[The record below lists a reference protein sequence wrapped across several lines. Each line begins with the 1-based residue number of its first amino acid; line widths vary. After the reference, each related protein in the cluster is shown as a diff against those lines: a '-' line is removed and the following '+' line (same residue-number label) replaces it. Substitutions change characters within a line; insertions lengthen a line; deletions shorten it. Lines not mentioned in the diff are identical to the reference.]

1 MSKVRQWILDNSP
14 EDIIIQVDDD
24 IKQILYRTDIVMEI
38 KDPDVIDMEFLRI
51 AQLLSDLKLGYA
63 TITVTPR
70 PYLYQEEFKF
80 NSMGGGIY
88 WYNIECYKAKNDD
101 KADCKEDVDKILQEL
116 MYNRIILMPKYLA
129 MYVKTDTNEGGDNIN
144 KNSKVIREC
153 NEYMKLKWGKYY
165 TFDDKKNSN
174 ISRRLLRKSYRSV
187 WNVLKTAT
195 SVQEASDIF
204 LVKFESPKNTGE
216 AVKKARASYGE
227 QYLKIY
233 QKEETKVSKIENAVT
248 MAEAIALDDTHGY
261 DQVDRWGNPNYDCS
275 GLVINCLENAGI
287 PAKQKGATYTGNMP
301 EVLPNIGFKN
311 VITSVNLSTGSGM
324 KRGDVLLGNGH
335 TAFYCGN
342 GKLVHASINEK
353 GTTTGGKSGDQTGR
367 EICIR
372 SYYNKPWKYV
382 YRYTGEVSNAG
393 TVSVRNYLQ
402 KGDSGD
408 AVKEMQKM
416 LIGCGY
422 SCGKSGVDGSF
433 GGDTEKALTEFQE
446 FYALEVDGKYGPASK
461 AKLTS
466 VYSSK
471 QSASAPEVA
480 KSPRYTVGKAYTLQ
494 VELKVRTGPG
504 TNYAA
509 KKHSQLT
516 ADGQKHDKDNDGCL
530 DAGTVI
536 TCKEV
541 NVVGND
547 VWIKAPSGWMAG
559 YYKGQVFI
567 K

>member
-1 MSKVRQWILDNSP
+1 MA
-14 EDIIIQVDDD
+14 IIRNTYTDALFNGLMAAGCTIYGACGAMGNIYAESGANPRNLENLCEKRLNYKYTDDTYTEAVDSG
-24 IKQILYRTDIVMEI
+24 EI
-38 KDPDVIDMEFLRI
+38 TRDLFLHP
-51 AQLLSDLKLGYA
+51 L
-63 TITVTPR
+63 
-70 PYLYQEEFKF
+70 
-80 NSMGGGIY
+80 
-88 WYNIECYKAKNDD
+88 
-101 KADCKEDVDKILQEL
+101 
-116 MYNRIILMPKYLA
+116 
-129 MYVKTDTNEGGDNIN
+129 GDNRQYGYGFCQWTSAGRKAGLYDLVKARGVSIGN
-144 KNSKVIREC
+144 AKVQT
-153 NEYMKLKWGKYY
+153 EYML
-165 TFDDKKNSN
+165 SE
-174 ISRRLLRKSYRSV
+174 LEKSYKSV
-187 WNVLKTAT
+187 LQVLKTAT
-195 SVQEASDIF
+195 SVQEASDVF
-204 LVKFESPKNTGE
+204 LVKFEAPADTGST
-216 AVKKARASYGE
+216 VKKARASYGE
-227 QYLKIY
+227 QYLKLY
-233 QKEETKVSKIENAVT
+233 QKKEETKVSKIENAVAR
-248 MAEAIALDDTHGY
+248 AEAIALDDNHGY

-287 PAKQKGATYTGNMP
+287 PAKQKGATYTGNMS

-311 VITSVNLSTGSGM
+311 VIASVNLSTGSGM

-382 YRYTGEVSNAG
+382 YRYTGEVSDAG
-393 TVSVRNYLQ
+393 TVNVRNYLQ

-433 GGDTEKALTEFQE
+433 GGDTEKALLAFQE

-466 VYSSK
+466 VYNGK
-471 QSASAPEVA
+471 QSAAAPEVA

-547 VWIKAPSGWMAG
+547 VWIKAPSGWMAA
-559 YYKGQVFI
+559 YYQGQVFI

>member
-1 MSKVRQWILDNSP
+1 MAIERNA
-14 EDIIIQVDDD
+14 
-24 IKQILYRTDIVMEI
+24 YTDILF
-38 KDPDVIDMEFLRI
+38 DALI
-51 AQLLSDLKLGYA
+51 AAGCTIYGACAAMGNVYAESGANPRNLENLCEKRLGYK
-63 TITVTPR
+63 
-70 PYLYQEEFKF
+70 Y
-80 NSMGGGIY
+80 
-88 WYNIECYKAKNDD
+88 NDD
-101 KADCKEDVDKILQEL
+101 TYTEAVDSGKITRALFLHPLGDYRQYGYGFCQWTSARRKAGLYDL
-116 MYNRIILMPKYLA
+116 
-129 MYVKTDTNEGGDNIN
+129 VKARGVSIGNA
-144 KNSKVIREC
+144 KVQT
-153 NEYMKLKWGKYY
+153 EYML
-165 TFDDKKNSN
+165 SE
-174 ISRRLLRKSYRSV
+174 LEKSYKSV
-187 WNVLKTAT
+187 LQVLKTAT
-195 SVQEASDIF
+195 SVQEASDVF
-204 LVKFESPKNTGE
+204 LVKFEAPADTGST
-216 AVKKARASYGE
+216 VKKARASYGE
-227 QYLKIY
+227 QYLKLY
-233 QKEETKVSKIENAVT
+233 QKKEETKVSKIENAVAR
-248 MAEAIALDDTHGY
+248 AEEIALDDTHGY
-261 DQVDRWGNPNYDCS
+261 DQIDRWGNPNYDCS
-275 GLVINCLENAGI
+275 GLIIDSLEKAGI
-287 PAKQKGATYTGNMP
+287 PAKSSGATYTGNMP
-301 EVLPNIGFKN
+301 EVLPKIGFEN
-311 VITSVNLSTGSGM
+311 VVATVNLATGSGLQ
-324 KRGDVLLGNGH
+324 RGDILLGNGH

-433 GGDTEKALTEFQE
+433 GGDTEKALLAFQE
-446 FYALEVDGKYGPASK
+446 FYALEADGKYGPASK

-466 VYSSK
+466 VYNGK
-471 QSASAPEVA
+471 QSAAAPEVA
-480 KSPRYTVGKAYTLQ
+480 KSPQYTAGKVYTLQ

-547 VWIKAPSGWMAG
+547 VWIKAPSGWMAA
-559 YYKGQVFI
+559 YYQGQVFI

>member
-1 MSKVRQWILDNSP
+1 MAIIRNTYTDTLFNGLMAAGCTIYGACGAMGNIYAESGANPRNLENLCEKKLNYKYTDDTYTEAVDNGEITRDLFLHPLGDSRQYGYGFCQWTSAGRKVGLYDLVKSKGVSIG
-14 EDIIIQVDDD
+14 
-24 IKQILYRTDIVMEI
+24 
-38 KDPDVIDMEFLRI
+38 DPDTQVEFM
-51 AQLLSDLKLGYA
+51 LKEL
-63 TITVTPR
+63 
-70 PYLYQEEFKF
+70 QH
-80 NSMGGGIY
+80 S
-88 WYNIECYKAKNDD
+88 YKS
-101 KADCKEDVDKILQEL
+101 VLQ
-116 MYNRIILMPKYLA
+116 
-129 MYVKTDTNEGGDNIN
+129 
-144 KNSKVIREC
+144 
-153 NEYMKLKWGKYY
+153 
-165 TFDDKKNSN
+165 
-174 ISRRLLRKSYRSV
+174 
-187 WNVLKTAT
+187 VLKTAT

-311 VITSVNLSTGSGM
+311 VIASVNLSTGSGM
-324 KRGDVLLGNGH
+324 KRGDILLGNGH

-353 GTTTGGKSGDQTGR
+353 GTTTGGKPGDQTGR

-433 GGDTEKALTEFQE
+433 GGDTEKALFAFQE

-466 VYSSK
+466 VYNSK

-480 KSPRYTVGKAYTLQ
+480 KSPQYAVGKAYTLQ

-504 TNYAA
+504 TNYTA

-559 YYKGQVFI
+559 YYNGQVFI